1 MQPLL
6 IQRMF
11 PGSTANRMCRQM
23 GMAVCP
29 AVGTGRASRE
39 GVRQPAPFRRVR
51 HPIETTMVTTT
62 LTEGPQSFWDDTFTQ
77 VDLPGSKRAAQTSGC
92 GKFWNLEVIQGTE
105 VSEGVSCASTP
116 SLMTF
121 LSG

>member
-1 MQPLL
+1 ML

-11 PGSTANRMCRQM
+11 PGSTVNRMCRQM

-29 AVGTGRASRE
+29 AVGAGRASRE

-62 LTEGPQSFWDDTFTQ
+62 LDRGPT
-77 VDLPGSKRAAQTSGC
+77 V
-92 GKFWNLEVIQGTE
+92 
-105 VSEGVSCASTP
+105 
-116 SLMTF
+116 F
-121 LSG
+121 LG